1 MTSENPTYL
10 KSSASHVAIIM
21 DGNGRWA
28 QGRGRPRT
36 YGHIQGARVAK
47 KIITA
52 AVEMGLGY
60 LTLFTFSSENWQRP
74 KTEVDFLMRLLAHQ
88 IRREQKT
95 LMSNNVRFFAVGEL
109 SRLPAAART
118 VVLETQK
125 LTEKNSGLQLTFALS
140 YGGQQE
146 IARAAQKLAFAAQSG
161 KINPESITTEV
172 FSSFLD
178 TGTLPAPDLI
188 IRTSGEKRISN
199 FMLWACAYSEMF
211 FVDKHW
217 PDFTRDDFYLALH
230 DFGTRTRR
238 YGKVLAAVAP

>member
-1 MTSENPTYL
+1 
-10 KSSASHVAIIM
+10 M

-28 QGRGRPRT
+28 QSRGRPRT

-52 AVEMGLGY
+52 AVEMGLSY
-60 LTLFTFSSENWQRP
+60 LTLFAFSTENWQRP
-74 KTEVDFLMRLLAHQ
+74 KAEVDFLMRLLAHQ

-95 LMSNNVRFFAVGEL
+95 LMRNNIRFCSIGEL
-109 SRLPAAART
+109 SRLPRSARE
-118 VVLETQK
+118 VVVETERM
-125 LTEKNSGLQLTFALS
+125 TEKNSGLQLVFALS

-146 IARAAQKLAFAAQSG
+146 IAKAAKRLACAVQNG
-161 KINPESITTEV
+161 ELRPEAITTEV

-178 TGTLPAPDLI
+178 SGNLPPPDLV

-199 FMLWACAYSEMF
+199 FLLWACAYSEMY

-217 PDFTRDDFYLALH
+217 PDFTRNDFFLALH
-230 DFGTRTRR
+230 DFGARTRR
-238 YGKVLAAVAP
+238 FGKILAAVAP